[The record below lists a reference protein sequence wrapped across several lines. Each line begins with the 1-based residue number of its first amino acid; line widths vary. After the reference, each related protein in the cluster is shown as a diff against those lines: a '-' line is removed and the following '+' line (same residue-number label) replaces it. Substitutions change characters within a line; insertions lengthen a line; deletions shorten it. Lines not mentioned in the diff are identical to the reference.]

1 MQCLVAAVRPL
12 DVKELAEVLAFDFS
26 VEGIPRLN
34 VGWRWKDQEA
44 VMSACSSLVMI
55 VKDGDS
61 RVVQFLHIF
70 VKEFLTANRLA
81 EPIKDVSRYH
91 IRLEAAHTILTQA
104 CLSTLLRLDDRI
116 DQDDIENFLLA
127 QYAAQYWAIHA
138 RFENAS
144 SLIKD
149 GMECL
154 PDADKPHFATWLWIY
169 NEDRD
174 DDPGYTRSTMF
185 SKKPET
191 FPLYYAARL
200 GFRDLAEHLIAKHPE
215 HVNAGREGSVSDARC
230 GV

>member
-1 MQCLVAAVRPL
+1 MFYEKLTGNTDIEDSLSRLDKLTQEEARMASAELLKMTSSIAGQVMCIDDRVKGVDGKVQDVSNNVHGVR
-12 DVKELAEVLAFDFS
+12 S
-26 VEGIPRLN
+26 
-34 VGWRWKDQEA
+34 
-44 VMSACSSLVMI
+44 
-55 VKDGDS
+55 
-61 RVVQFLHIF
+61 
-70 VKEFLTANRLA
+70 
-81 EPIKDVSRYH
+81 DVSRYH

-116 DQDDIENFLLA
+116 DQDNIENFPLA

-144 SLIKD
+144 SHIKD

-154 PDADKPHFATWLWIY
+154 FDADKPHLATWLWIY

-174 DDPGYTRSTMF
+174 GDYSYTRSTMC

-191 FPLYYAARL
+191 VPLYYAARL

-215 HVNAGREGSVSDARC
+215 HVNAGREGSVFDARC